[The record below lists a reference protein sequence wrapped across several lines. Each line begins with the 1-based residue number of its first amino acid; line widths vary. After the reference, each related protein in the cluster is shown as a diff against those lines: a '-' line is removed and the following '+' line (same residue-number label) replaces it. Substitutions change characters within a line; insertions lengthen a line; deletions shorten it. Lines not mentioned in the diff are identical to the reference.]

1 MGVMSKYKKRKIE
14 WGVNTEGF
22 EYRKPSEMPQNKTI
36 LLRGCFITPDRGY
49 GKGAVLITDKDLLSI
64 PERYV
69 GMVSDFLNDEETI
82 SAIKAGKVGFI
93 ITEFVSET
101 HKRKGYR
108 VDFIDIE

>member
-1 MGVMSKYKKRKIE
+1 
-14 WGVNTEGF
+14 
-22 EYRKPSEMPQNKTI
+22 MPQNATI
-36 LLRGCFITPDRGY
+36 LMRGCFITQDRGY
-49 GKGAVLITDKDLLSI
+49 GKGAVLITDKELVSI

-69 GMVSDFLNDEETI
+69 EMVSNFLNDEEVI

-93 ITEFVSET
+93 ITEFMSDT